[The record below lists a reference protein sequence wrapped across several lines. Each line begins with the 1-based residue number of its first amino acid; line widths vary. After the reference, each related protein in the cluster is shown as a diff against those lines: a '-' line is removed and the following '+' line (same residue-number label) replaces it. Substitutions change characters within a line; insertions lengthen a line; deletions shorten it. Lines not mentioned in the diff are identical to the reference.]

1 MVAAI
6 AEFEV
11 DVETVIDI
19 GLDGRLDC
27 PERPTADTESS
38 WLPTMTVNGNYN
50 RKGSSPTSGNG
61 LATVLGGSPNPTWI
75 EWFMG
80 FPMGWSAVRPS
91 ATQ

>member
-27 PERPTADTESS
+27 PERRARAER
-38 WLPTMTVNGNYN
+38 LMEA
-50 RKGSSPTSGNG
+50 
-61 LATVLGGSPNPTWI
+61 L
-75 EWFMG
+75 
-80 FPMGWSAVRPS
+80 SAVM
-91 ATQ
+91 